1 MKHPTTDLKNRYYFL
16 SKIDDTKSMVYKISD
31 EQDSDNCGVHF
42 VTYIT
47 TPREVNR
54 GQSYLDLHGDRQ
66 QVVYTDT
73 YNVSTGEIDV
83 EECSAVFPCIVI
95 EYKENLRDEE
105 TKRAYFWLDYLIQ
118 DDDTVLKR
126 GNNSFTFKFNTK
138 HSGYKNFSGTY
149 CDYYLQLALS
159 EMAEML
165 LVYNFEEVKK
175 KFPDFLFAE
184 KNDKINING
193 KQVYFKKAFKVS
205 NGVEDVVNGKLIE
218 MEDVYLNYADVCCR
232 MINEYADKLVNR
244 FIDLN
249 SGTSVSDI
257 MSAPSAGL
265 FDEIYQYLPCL
276 RHPGNMNFDVNG
288 DNRVTAADI
297 TCLYNYLLGNIDI
310 DLGRYQKCLTTCN
323 EGLPEIMSVLYTTR
337 DRLIEEMEDPDW
349 VLPEEYRE

>member
-1 MKHPTTDLKNRYYFL
+1 MEHPTTDLKNRYYFL
-16 SKIDDTKSMVYKISD
+16 SKITETESIVYKISD

-54 GQSYLDLHGDRQ
+54 DQSYLDLHGDRQ

-83 EECSAVFPCIVI
+83 EECCLTFPCIVI
-95 EYKENLRDEE
+95 EYKERLDDEE
-105 TKRAYFWLDYLIQ
+105 PKRAYFWLDYLIQ
-118 DDDTVLKR
+118 DDDTLLKEGDNR
-126 GNNSFTFKFNTK
+126 FTFKFNIK
-138 HSGYKNFSGTY
+138 HSGFKNFNGTY

-184 KNDKINING
+184 ENDRINING
-193 KQVYFKKAFKVS
+193 KQVYFQKAFKVS
-205 NGVEDVVNGKLIE
+205 RGVEDVVRGRLIE
-218 MEDVYLNYADVCCR
+218 MEDVYLNYANVCCR
-232 MINEYADKLVNR
+232 MINEYAEKLVNR
-244 FIDLN
+244 FVDLN
-249 SGTSVSDI
+249 GGTAVSEI
-257 MSAPSAGL
+257 MGAPSPDL
-265 FDEIYQYLPCL
+265 FDAIYQYLPCL
-276 RHPGNMNFDVNG
+276 RQSGSMNFDVNG
-288 DNRVTAADI
+288 DGVVTAYDI

-310 DLGRYQKCLTTCN
+310 DLGRYPRCLTTCN
-323 EGLPEIMSVLYTTR
+323 EGLPQIMNVLHATR